1 MKLFAGGAFRRG
13 VSSGLVCGFG
23 AGLLAVPLESY
34 GVEALPWAVGIV
46 VNNGTL
52 MPGESQVFNAYNQ
65 PSINGDGLVVF
76 RARGKGGE
84 GQGQPPAGIYARQLP
99 ALPFGPLSP
108 SLVAA
113 RGSLVPQPNNQDA
126 TFIEFPSFPRLDAAS
141 SALAFR
147 GQSNPIWRVSPDG
160 ELLGTSG
167 IYSTL
172 DGAVGTGVAQ
182 LGALPDFAFYGV
194 PGTSQRFDQFP
205 GAPSPSGDR
214 VVFKGN
220 WTTASGDSA
229 TGVYVRDVRAQA
241 GQAPVLRIADT
252 RSLIPGDPLGRH
264 FGSTAPPSAA
274 GHLAAFLGV
283 DVEEAPTVGGL
294 YLSHLDGDPEALTPL
309 VGIGGLVDTVGPGGL
324 RQIGEALSLQG
335 RSVAYWGAWGEETFQ
350 QQVRC
355 SSDGNQALL
364 AYCREQSP
372 NGDGVY
378 LMQVPVHQGLFITDV
393 DSLATRL
400 VAQTG
405 DQFDTFLN
413 WNYSGR
419 PPGVGESE
427 EPDSEL
433 ELARWRSSAFVAL
446 EDRWLAFKGEQLA
459 PVADAVMAQVQDGI
473 YLADLQQRDAALL
486 TLLETGQDGGLLDP
500 QASGLAI
507 TALGL
512 ERDGFRLGRLA
523 FVASMANE
531 ESSWAGI
538 YVAAAPQTSVP
549 GPLPL
554 IGQSIAFAWARRLRR
569 RQIRMAAAAEPGP
582 GCRARRAGPVPG
594 S

>member
-1 MKLFAGGAFRRG
+1 MQRR
-13 VSSGLVCGFG
+13 LVCGVG
-23 AGLLAVPLESY
+23 LAILAGLPAVARAQ
-34 GVEALPWAVGIV
+34 ALPWQVGIV

-52 MPGESQVFNAYNQ
+52 IPAETQLFNAYNQ
-65 PSINGDGLVVF
+65 PSINNAGLVIF
-76 RARGKGGE
+76 RARGKGSQ
-84 GQGQPPAGIYARQLP
+84 GQGQPPTGIYARQLP
-99 ALPFGPLSP
+99 ALPFGPLTP
-108 SLVAA
+108 SVVAA
-113 RGSLVPQPNNQDA
+113 RGSLVPQPNNQA
-126 TFIEFPSFPRLDAAS
+126 ASFVEFPSFPRLDAAS

-147 GQSNPIWRVSPDG
+147 GQSSPVWRVSPDG

-167 IYSTL
+167 IYASSDSPL
-172 DGAVGTGVAQ
+172 GTAVAQ
-182 LGALPDFAFYGV
+182 LGALPGFELYSV

-220 WTTASGDSA
+220 WTTAGGESA
-229 TGVYVRDVRAQA
+229 TGVYLRDVRAQG
-241 GQAPVLRIADT
+241 GQAAVLRIADT
-252 RSLIPGDPLGRH
+252 RTPIPGDPLGRR

-274 GHLAAFLGV
+274 GPLAVFLGV

-309 VGIGGLVDTVGPGGL
+309 VGIGGLADTVGTGGL

-335 RSVAYWGAWGEETFQ
+335 RSVAYWGSWGEETFQ
-350 QQVRC
+350 QEVHC

-378 LMQVPVHQGLFITDV
+378 RMQVPLHQGLFITDV

-433 ELARWRSSAFVAL
+433 ELARWRSSAFLAL

-459 PVADAVMAQVQDGI
+459 PLADAVLAQVQDGI
-473 YLADLQQRDAALL
+473 YLADLQKRGDALL
-486 TLLETGQDGGLLDP
+486 TLVETGQDGGLLDP
-500 QASGLAI
+500 AASGLPI

-512 ERDGFRLGRLA
+512 ERDGFRQGRLA
-523 FVASMANE
+523 FVASMANADA
-531 ESSWAGI
+531 SWAGI
-538 YVAAAPQTSVP
+538 YVAGAPRSPVP

-554 IGQSIAFAWARRLRR
+554 AGVSIAFAQARRLRR
-569 RQIRMAAAAEPGP
+569 RQIRTAAAAAPGP
-582 GCRARRAGPVPG
+582 GCRARRAGPAPG